1 MISLEK
7 SVRTCKVDTAWANKI
22 QSDRFFNPNLMVCP
36 VWNGMDSAG
45 REVCP
50 DSFWTKNAG
59 CNSAQDRVVVEN
71 NQRPSYFEYI
81 NLAEPG
87 LAGDIYAQD
96 VAAAGG
102 NPNFQGTMSFQEI
115 GASNANL
122 NSVRNCPGYGNFGT
136 QMGAKVLA
144 NCTTRPGQACC
155 NGSAAADMA
164 YMSNYPAQSN
174 YVNNYAGLSQRESYD
189 NRATQ
194 RLQQGFLTNTN
205 RRCSGF

>member
-7 SVRTCKVDTAWANKI
+7 SVRTCKVDTAWAPRVE
-22 QSDRFFNPNLMVCP
+22 SDRFFNPNLMVCP

-50 DSFWTKNAG
+50 DSFFTKNAG
-59 CNSAQDRVVVEN
+59 CNSPEDRVVVEN
-71 NQRPSYFEYI
+71 NLRPQYFEYI

-87 LAGDIYAQD
+87 VAGDIYAAN

-102 NPNFQGTMSFQEI
+102 NPNFQQSMPYLEI
-115 GASNANL
+115 GAANANL

-144 NCTTRPGQACC
+144 ACSVMPGPGCLAAQCG
-155 NGSAAADMA
+155 NGSDAMAAA
-164 YMSNYPAQSN
+164 YWNNNNQSIT
-174 YVNNYAGLSQRESYD
+174 AMEAYD
-189 NRATQ
+189 NRVNQ
-194 RLQQGFLTNTN
+194 RLQQGFISNSN
-205 RRCSGF
+205 KHCSGF

>member
-7 SVRTCKVDTAWANKI
+7 SVRTCKVDTAWANKV
-22 QSDRFFNPNLMVCP
+22 QSDRFLNPGLMVCP
-36 VWNGMDSAG
+36 VWNGLDSAG

-59 CNSAQDRVVVEN
+59 CNSAEDRVVVEN

-87 LAGDIYAQD
+87 LAGDIYAAD
-96 VAAAGG
+96 VAAVGG
-102 NPNFQGTMSFQEI
+102 NPNFQNTMSYQEI

-136 QMGAKVLA
+136 QMGAKTLA
-144 NCTTRPGQACC
+144 MCTTRPGQPC
-155 NGSAAADMA
+155 SR
-164 YMSNYPAQSN
+164 
-174 YVNNYAGLSQRESYD
+174 AGNVDVQNVASLSQYEAYD

-194 RLQQGFLTNTN
+194 RLQQGFISNTN
-205 RRCSGF
+205 RKCSGF